1 MRRRQLIQGLAAALW
16 LPSWAAQAATTSG
29 QIPALLL
36 AQSAPRDLTQLDL
49 SRYLVSEKF
58 DGVRAFWNGRLM
70 FTRRGQPIQL
80 PNGFAAHL
88 PQRALDGELWMARG
102 RFDAASA
109 AVRRQQPLEAEWR
122 QMRYMLFEL
131 PDGEGSFEQRVQVLH
146 GLAAEAGGNSSN
158 SNSGWRGL
166 HAVPQERVA
175 NLADLQQRLA
185 TLVQAGGEG
194 LVLHEAAAGYQTG
207 RQPVLLKLKPQ
218 DDDEAVVLAHLPGE
232 GRLAGLLGALRVRNS
247 AGAVFLL
254 GTGFSDA
261 QRRAPPPL
269 GATITYRY
277 RGLTSKGLPRFA
289 SFLRLQEV

>member
-1 MRRRQLIQGLAAALW
+1 MRRRQLIQGCAAASCW
-16 LPSWAAQAATTSG
+16 VPWAVPAAGKPSN
-29 QIPALLL
+29 IPALLL
-36 AQSAPRDLTQLDL
+36 AQSAPRDLSQLDL
-49 SRYLVSEKF
+49 SRYLVSEKL
-58 DGVRAFWNGRLM
+58 DGVRAFWTGRLM
-70 FTRRGQPIQL
+70 FTRHGQPISL
-80 PNGFAAHL
+80 PDEFSAHL

-109 AVRRQQPLEAEWR
+109 AVRRQQPQEAEWR
-122 QMRYMLFEL
+122 QLRYMLFEL
-131 PDGEGSFEQRVQVLH
+131 PDGEGSFEQRAQVLQT
-146 GLAAEAGGNSSN
+146 LAAEAGRSS
-158 SNSGWRGL
+158 SSGNSGWSGL
-166 HAVPQERVA
+166 QALPQERVV

-207 RQPVLLKLKPQ
+207 RQSVLLKLKPQ

-232 GRLAGLLGALRVRNS
+232 GRLAGLLGALRLRNS
-247 AGAVFLL
+247 SGVVFSV
-254 GTGFSDA
+254 GTGFSDD

-289 SFLRLQEV
+289 SFLRVQDV

>member
-1 MRRRQLIQGLAAALW
+1 MRRRQLIQGWAAAPW
-16 LPSWAAQAATTSG
+16 LPSWAVQAATQSG

-36 AQSAPRDLTQLDL
+36 AQSAPRDLSQLDL
-49 SRYLVSEKF
+49 SRYLVSEKL
-58 DGVRAFWNGRLM
+58 DGVRAFWTGRLM
-70 FTRRGQPIQL
+70 FTRHGQPIAL
-80 PNGFAAHL
+80 PDEFAAHL

-122 QMRYMLFEL
+122 QLRYMLFEL
-131 PDGEGSFEQRVQVLH
+131 PDGEGSFEQRAQGLQA
-146 GLAAEAGGNSSN
+146 LAAEATSN
-158 SNSGWRGL
+158 SRGSWSGL
-166 HAVPQERVA
+166 QALPQERVA
-175 NLADLQQRLA
+175 SLADLRQRLA

-194 LVLHEAAAGYQTG
+194 LVLHEAAAAYQTG
-207 RQPVLLKLKPQ
+207 RQSVLLKLKPQ

-247 AGAVFLL
+247 SGVVFSL
-254 GTGFSDA
+254 GSGFSDL

-289 SFLRLQEV
+289 SFLRVQEV

>member
-1 MRRRQLIQGLAAALW
+1 MRRRQLIQGWAAASCW
-16 LPSWAAQAATTSG
+16 APWVVPAAGKPSN
-29 QIPALLL
+29 IPALLL
-36 AQSAPRDLTQLDL
+36 AQSAPRDLSQLDL
-49 SRYLVSEKF
+49 SRYLVSEKL
-58 DGVRAFWNGRLM
+58 DGVRAFWTGRLM
-70 FTRRGQPIQL
+70 FTRHGQPIPL
-80 PNGFAAHL
+80 PDEFAAHL

-109 AVRRQQPLEAEWR
+109 AVRRQQPLGAEWR
-122 QMRYMLFEL
+122 QLRYMLFEL
-131 PDGEGSFEQRVQVLH
+131 PDGEGSFEQRAQVLKT
-146 GLAAEAGGNSSN
+146 LAAAATKDSN
-158 SNSGWRGL
+158 WSGL
-166 HAVPQERVA
+166 QALPQERVA

-247 AGAVFLL
+247 SGVVFSL

-289 SFLRLQEV
+289 SFLRVQDV

>member
-1 MRRRQLIQGLAAALW
+1 MRRRQLIQG
-16 LPSWAAQAATTSG
+16 WAATSCLSPWSLLPAAGKPSN
-29 QIPALLL
+29 IPALLL
-36 AQSAPRDLTQLDL
+36 AQSAPRDLSQLDL
-49 SRYLVSEKF
+49 SRYLVSEKL
-58 DGVRAFWNGRLM
+58 DGVRAFWTGRLM
-70 FTRRGQPIQL
+70 FTRHGQPIAL
-80 PNGFAAHL
+80 PDEFAAQL

-122 QMRYMLFEL
+122 QLRYMLFEL
-131 PDGEGSFEQRVQVLH
+131 PDGEGSFEQRAQVLQA
-146 GLAAEAGGNSSN
+146 LATAATQH
-158 SNSGWRGL
+158 SGWRGL
-166 HAVPQERVA
+166 QALPQERAVH
-175 NLADLQQRLA
+175 LADLRQRLA

-247 AGAVFLL
+247 SGVVFSL
-254 GTGFSDA
+254 GSGFSDA

-289 SFLRLQEV
+289 SFLRVQEV